1 MVAGK
6 KRVPRPAAGI
16 TALNTLDPIV
26 ITPYADH
33 VKEKSQTR
41 RVLRNL
47 RKLAPEGD
55 GRASSLLLEELGK
68 LEQLEEVEGLEFGHI
83 KVVASYTSYENE
95 PSTQG
100 FNSTLLSRG
109 VQVLLPHLL
118 EDNSLEWVDSE
129 TGKNF
134 GITGISLAQIVVV
147 PALSVDES
155 GMRIGQGGGSYDR
168 ALKLNSGWKVCLLH
182 DGEIFEGKLPQEIHD
197 QKVNAVVTPT
207 KIIRFI

>member
-1 MVAGK
+1 MAGK
-6 KRVPRPAAGI
+6 KRVPIPAAGI

-33 VKEKSQTR
+33 MEEKSQTR

-55 GRASSLLLEELGK
+55 GRASSLLLE
-68 LEQLEEVEGLEFGHI
+68 QVEFDQV
-83 KVVASYTSYENE
+83 KVVASYISFGNE
-95 PSTQG
+95 PGTES
-100 FNSTLLSRG
+100 FNSNLLSRG
-109 VQVLLPHLL
+109 VQLLLPHLL
-118 EDNSLEWVDSE
+118 EDNSLEWIDSE
-129 TGKNF
+129 TNENL
-134 GITGISLAQIVVV
+134 GISGISIAQIVVV
-147 PALSVDES
+147 PALSVDAT

-182 DGEIFEGKLPQEIHD
+182 DGEIFEGDLPQEAHD

-207 KIIRFI
+207 KIIRFS

>member
-33 VKEKSQTR
+33 VEEKSQTR

-55 GRASSLLLEELGK
+55 ERASSLLLE
-68 LEQLEEVEGLEFGHI
+68 QVEFAQVE
-83 KVVASYTSYENE
+83 VVASYTSYGKE

-100 FNSTLLSRG
+100 FNSTLLNRE
-109 VQVLLPHLL
+109 VQILLPHLL
-118 EDNSLEWVDSE
+118 EDNSLEWVDFK

-134 GITGISLAQIVVV
+134 GVTGISLAQIVVV

>member
-33 VKEKSQTR
+33 VEEKSQTR

-55 GRASSLLLEELGK
+55 GRASSLLLEQVEFDHLK
-68 LEQLEEVEGLEFGHI
+68 LI
-83 KVVASYTSYENE
+83 KVVASYTSYGNE

-100 FNSTLLSRG
+100 FNSTLLGRG
-109 VQVLLPHLL
+109 VQILLPHLL
-118 EDNSLEWVDSE
+118 EDNSLEWVDSK

-134 GITGISLAQIVVV
+134 GVTEISLAQIVVV

-182 DGEIFEGKLPQEIHD
+182 DGELFEGQLPRETHD
-197 QKVNAVVTPT
+197 QKVDAVFTPT
-207 KIIRFI
+207 KIIRFN

>member
-16 TALNTLDPIV
+16 TAFNTLDPIV

-33 VKEKSQTR
+33 VEEKNQTR

-55 GRASSLLLEELGK
+55 GRASSLLLEQVEFDNLK
-68 LEQLEEVEGLEFGHI
+68 LIKPIKPIKPI
-83 KVVASYTSYENE
+83 KVVASYTSCGNE

-100 FNSTLLSRG
+100 FNSTLLDRG
-109 VQVLLPHLL
+109 IQVLLPHLL
-118 EDNSLEWVDSE
+118 EDNSLEWVDSK

-207 KIIRFI
+207 QITRFI